1 MALSNNVSG
10 RQFDSFTQV
19 TDGTAMRVVTAPDDS
34 ATGLVYVAST
44 SALVDTTAAVLIEK
58 QELNGRG
65 GSWFV
70 YNADTGTKSEDITVN
85 MYSAYASGAANWSA
99 AGTEWD
105 VVGSDIVIAAGA
117 TKHIPFNNKYRYVAL
132 TASTE
137 TDPST
142 NVVAYLY
149 ALN

>member
-1 MALSNNVSG
+1 
-10 RQFDSFTQV
+10 
-19 TDGTAMRVVTAPDDS
+19 
-34 ATGLVYVAST
+34 
-44 SALVDTTAAVLIEK
+44 
-58 QELNGRG
+58 
-65 GSWFV
+65 
-70 YNADTGTKSEDITVN
+70 
-85 MYSAYASGAANWSA
+85 MYAAYASGAANWSA

-142 NVVAYLY
+142 NVVSYLY